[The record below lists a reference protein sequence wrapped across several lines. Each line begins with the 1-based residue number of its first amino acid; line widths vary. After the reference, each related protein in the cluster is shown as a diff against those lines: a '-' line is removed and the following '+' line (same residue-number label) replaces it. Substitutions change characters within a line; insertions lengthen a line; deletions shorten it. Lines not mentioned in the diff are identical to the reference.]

1 MLIPDGTIRLR
12 MLKRRYRSLSSATIF
27 VTASALVTACGSS
40 THGAPPADQDSGGAS
55 DEGTGTFDD
64 AGAKCRNTPIVLVDY
79 LKDVPSAGRAAVE
92 IPDLAVNATDL
103 YYISNWTI
111 PPSSGSTGGR
121 DGNLMRVP
129 IRGGTAVRMTAIAGG
144 GSPGVQG
151 LVVTQSAAI
160 FSEAQGADGGAGTI
174 VSVPTDGG
182 NPTVLATANGLA
194 HALVADDQNVYFVD
208 REATKSVPLRGGP
221 VRIVARTV
229 PFSLSVK
236 GGALVLAD
244 FTGNTVSSVPV
255 EGGPVT
261 ILAKDQ
267 PGPLYPLACG
277 PNLCWVNGSAS
288 GGDLMQLPPNGT
300 PAVLAAPP
308 SEPHDLAFDGKNFFV
323 TTGGGGLWL
332 YRIPSTGGTPVLAES
347 EPGITN
353 MPLDESCLYWSSL
366 RGISSLARVAA
377 DVAGNKP

>member
-1 MLIPDGTIRLR
+1 MCDDAHP
-12 MLKRRYRSLSSATIF
+12 RRYNQTPDAKAQVSKPIVGNHFRDCLGTRYRVRLINAWCTPCRSRL
-27 VTASALVTACGSS
+27 
-40 THGAPPADQDSGGAS
+40 GGAS

-64 AGAKCRNTPIVLVDY
+64 AGAKCGYTPIVLVDY
-79 LKDVPSAGRAAVE
+79 LKDVPSVGRAAVE

-103 YYISNWTI
+103 YYISNWTT

-208 REATKSVPLRGGP
+208 SEATKSVPLRGGP

-229 PFSLSVK
+229 PFSL
-236 GGALVLAD
+236 
-244 FTGNTVSSVPV
+244 
-255 EGGPVT
+255 
-261 ILAKDQ
+261 LAKDQ
-267 PGPLYPLACG
+267 PGPLYPMACG

-300 PAVLAAPP
+300 PTVLAAPP

-353 MPLDESCLYWSSL
+353 MTLDESCLYWSSL